1 MITRYSRP
9 EMRAVWTDE
18 NKLKLWLQIELLAS
32 EALVKEGVVPTRD
45 CKKIKVGCAK
55 WFANL
60 PGLVA
65 RQRELEKVLN
75 HDVIAFTTAVA
86 EAINDKASRWFHF
99 GLTSSDVGDTC
110 YAVQMQQSAD
120 LLIADVKKLLPVI
133 ARRAWEYKFTP
144 CIGRSHGIHAE
155 PTTFGLKL
163 ALMHD
168 EFKRALRRLETAREV
183 VSVGK
188 ISGAVGTS
196 AHLSPRVEAYVCK
209 KLGLRPAPIATQ
221 VVQRDIHAEFQ
232 SAMALVGASIERW
245 TVEFRHLQRTEVLE
259 AEEPFSKGQKGSS
272 AMPHKRNPIT
282 WERLTGLARVLR
294 GNALAALENV
304 ALWHERDISHSSVE
318 RIIFPDSCTL
328 LDYMFGLLTR
338 LMDGLA
344 VYPENMKKNLGLS
357 LGMWNSQTVLLALIR
372 KGLTREAAYK
382 LVQDAS
388 MKTWE
393 VKHAGRDDADFVEVL
408 KATPEVAKHFK
419 RGELEKLCS
428 LAFHFKEV
436 NRRFKRIGAIVIPD
450 NRTKKTKVTKK
461 LETGRFVFFAPSKF
475 HSTARRRPTA
485 GLPPAEM
492 LSPASYNQK
501 TSLALFVPSRI
512 RLRDILS
519 RPHFPNRLYAC
530 PIRHLLSSPRFH
542 TSPQFSLA

>member
-9 EMRAVWTDE
+9 EMRAIWTDE
-18 NKLKLWLQIELLAS
+18 NKLKIWLQIELLAS
-32 EALVKEGVVPTRD
+32 EALVKEGVVPARD
-45 CKKIKVGCAK
+45 FARIKAGCEQ
-55 WFANL
+55 WFADL

-75 HDVIAFTTAVA
+75 HDVIGFTTAVA
-86 EAINDKASRWFHF
+86 EKINHDASRWFHF

-110 YAVQMQQSAD
+110 YAVQMKQSAAI
-120 LLIADVKKLLPVI
+120 LIADVKALLPLI
-133 ARRAWEYKFTP
+133 ARRAQEHKFTP

-168 EFKRALRRLETAREV
+168 EFVRALERVEHIHTVCA
-183 VSVGK
+183 VGK

-196 AHLSPRVEAYVCK
+196 AHLSPRVEAFVCK

-232 SAMALVGASIERW
+232 STLALVGASIERW
-245 TVEFRHLQRTEVLE
+245 AVEFRHLQRTEVLE
-259 AEEPFSKGQKGSS
+259 AEEPFTKGQKGSS

-294 GNALAALENV
+294 GNAVAALENV

-338 LMDGLA
+338 LMDGLV
-344 VYPENMKKNLGLS
+344 VYPANMKKNLGLS

-382 LVQDAS
+382 LVQDNA

-393 VKHAGRDDADFVEVL
+393 VKHAGRDDADFLEVL
-408 KATPEVAKHFK
+408 KADPEVSKHFK
-419 RGELEKLCS
+419 PGELEKLCS
-428 LAFHFKEV
+428 LDFHFKEV
-436 NRRFKRIGAIVIPD
+436 NNRFK
-450 NRTKKTKVTKK
+450 K
-461 LETGRFVFFAPSKF
+461 LGIK
-475 HSTARRRPTA
+475 
-485 GLPPAEM
+485 
-492 LSPASYNQK
+492 
-501 TSLALFVPSRI
+501 
-512 RLRDILS
+512 
-519 RPHFPNRLYAC
+519 
-530 PIRHLLSSPRFH
+530 
-542 TSPQFSLA
+542 